1 MITTGTKWFYGLG
14 AVSLVLAAAYGWT
27 TGGDGLGPLTAGY
40 KGAVGDHFG
49 YTVLLSGAVVSLFLG
64 SVSSA
69 VRDADAEAVARVAGT
84 ETVPAAI
91 PAPTSYW
98 PAIAAFGVGLV
109 VVGLVSSAVLVVFG
123 LVAVGAVLIEWA
135 VQTWADR
142 ATGDPAANRQIR
154 NRLMNPIE
162 FPAAG
167 LLAIAVV
174 VVAFSRVFL
183 AVSSDDAVWIG
194 VGLAATIVMLGF
206 FFASRP
212 RVSANLIVGVL
223 LVAAVG
229 LIGAGIG
236 AAVAGQREIHDE
248 GEDKGQE
255 PAPGEGA
262 LGPAHAVAIE
272 VVAR

>member
-1 MITTGTKWFYGLG
+1 MITTGSKWFFGLG

-27 TGGDGLGPLTAGY
+27 TGGDGLGPITAGY
-40 KGAVGDHFG
+40 KGGVGDHFG

-64 SVSSA
+64 FVSSA

-91 PAPTSYW
+91 PAPASYW

-123 LVAVGAVLIEWA
+123 LVALGAVLIEWT

-142 ATGDPAANRQIR
+142 ATGDPAANREIR
-154 NRLMNPIE
+154 NRFMNPLE

-167 LLAIAVV
+167 LLAIALV

-183 AVSSDDAVWIG
+183 AISSENAVW
-194 VGLAATIVMLGF
+194 VATGLAALIFAVGMLV
-206 FFASRP
+206 ASRP
-212 RVSANLIVGVL
+212 RLGSNVVVGLLLVSAVIVLAVGV
-223 LVAAVG
+223 
-229 LIGAGIG
+229 G
-236 AAVAGQREIHDE
+236 AAVNGEREFHHVGDE
-248 GEDKGQE
+248 AEE
-255 PAPGEGA
+255 HSEEAERPP
-262 LGPAHAVAIE
+262 
-272 VVAR
+272 

>member
-1 MITTGTKWFYGLG
+1 MITTGSKWFYGLG

-91 PAPTSYW
+91 PSPTSYW

-123 LVAVGAVLIEWA
+123 LVALGAVLIEWA

-255 PAPGEGA
+255 PGPGEGA

>member
-1 MITTGTKWFYGLG
+1 MITTGSKWFYGLG

-123 LVAVGAVLIEWA
+123 LVALGAVLIEWA

-194 VGLAATIVMLGF
+194 VGLAATIVLLGF

-236 AAVAGQREIHDE
+236 AAVAGQREILDE